1 MRRYL
6 GPGSVGL
13 LLAACAVSPASGPAA
28 FASPPASAVTAIEL
42 AASAITPAIMYNHI
56 DYLASDA
63 LRGRETPGLGLEA
76 AATWVTESFRDIG
89 LEPAGDD
96 GTYTQRWPLK
106 RAGFDLPKTAMRI
119 EVGDWVTGLRIGAD
133 FFVVPAVG
141 MPSAS
146 APIVY
151 AGSGLRPRKGP
162 GIDITSRFAMMVL
175 PGTRPDSA
183 WRRTIESAMQ
193 AAVPAGATGLVM
205 ILDPGFDESLL
216 NQAGASLGAAAP
228 IFLIGLKHDVAQ
240 SIVRR
245 AGLSPDRALA
255 APAPPAAQ
263 DFGRLTISLVRSNE
277 VDHPPNV
284 VAVLRGSDP
293 ALRDEYVVISSHMD
307 HIGVGAP
314 NLAGD
319 SIYNGADDNA
329 SGTAAMIGVA
339 EAFAAMDERPA
350 RSILFL
356 ATSGEELG
364 LLGSTWF
371 TDHPPVPADHMVAN
385 INLDMIGRNSPDS
398 IVAIGQEYSSLGAL
412 AYRVA
417 RERRELHLTIASDPW
432 PEEQLFFRSDH
443 FNFAR
448 IGVPALFFT
457 SGVHADYHRPSDELR
472 YIDTDKT
479 ARVAR
484 LVLYLAN
491 EIANA
496 PSPPMWTQKGIADMK
511 SVNGRN

>member
-1 MRRYL
+1 MRRFL
-6 GPGSVGL
+6 GAGSVGL
-13 LLAACAVSPASGPAA
+13 VLAACAVSPASRPA
-28 FASPPASAVTAIEL
+28 PPASRPPPTAVAAIDV
-42 AASAITPAIMYNHI
+42 AASTITPRRMYAHI

-63 LRGRETPGLGLEA
+63 LRGRETPSLGLEA

-96 GTYTQRWPLK
+96 GSYTQRWPLK

-119 EVGDWVTGLRIGAD
+119 EVGTWVTGLRVGVD

-146 APIVY
+146 SPLVY
-151 AGSGLRPRKGP
+151 TGSGLRPRKGP

-175 PGTRPDSA
+175 PGVRPDSA
-183 WRRTIESAMQ
+183 WRKTIQRAMQ
-193 AAVPAGATGLVM
+193 SAVPAGATGLVM
-205 ILDPGFDESLL
+205 ILDPGFDESSLS
-216 NQAGASLGAAAP
+216 QAGASLGAAAP
-228 IFLIGLKHDVAQ
+228 IFLIGMKRDIAMEILSH
-240 SIVRR
+240 
-245 AGLSPDRALA
+245 AGLSPDA
-255 APAPPAAQ
+255 APGPGVPTDQ

-293 ALRDEYVVISSHMD
+293 VLRDDYVVISSHMD

-314 NLAGD
+314 NAAGD

-329 SGTAAMIGVA
+329 SGVAAMIGVA
-339 EAFAAMDERPA
+339 EALSGMEEKPA

-364 LLGSTWF
+364 LLGSVWF
-371 TDHPPVPADHMVAN
+371 TDHPTVPADRMVAN

-398 IVAIGQEYSSLGAL
+398 IVAIGQEYSSLGGL

-417 RERRELHLTIASDPW
+417 REHRELHLTIASDPW

-448 IGVPALFFT
+448 VGVPAIFFT

-472 YIDTDKT
+472 WIDTDKT

-496 PSPPMWTQKGIADMK
+496 PSPPSWTEKGIADMK
-511 SVNGRN
+511 TVTGRN